1 MTVLL
6 VLFTLVVFLTAD
18 HFVQR
23 ARARRVAETVRD
35 KVTSA
40 ADSLKQIPAGVELAI
55 NHTWMK
61 KDHGSVITVGFDE
74 FIARF
79 FGKVER
85 IVLPAIGDR
94 VENMFLMDGER
105 SLPLLAPVS
114 GKVVAVN
121 RQVLMDPSLAYAD
134 PYDQGWLLKVEV
146 PSRQA
151 VVAPIVSAASDW
163 LKQQIVTAREF
174 FLGHPGAVN
183 YALMQDGG
191 TVVDGVLKMY
201 DNAVWAEFGRTFLAV
216 PAASKPAGE
225 PANR

>member
-23 ARARRVAETVRD
+23 AKARKVVATVREQ
-35 KVTSA
+35 VS
-40 ADSLKQIPAGVELAI
+40 SLAESLRNIPEGVELAI

-61 KDHGSVITVGFDE
+61 KEHGSVITVGFDE

-85 IVLPAIGDR
+85 IILPAIGDR

-121 RQVLMDPSLAYAD
+121 RQILNDPSLAYAD
-134 PYDQGWLLKVEV
+134 PYDQGWLVKVEV

-151 VVAPIVSAASDW
+151 VQAPLVSSASDW
-163 LKQQIVTAREF
+163 LKQQIVAAREF
-174 FLGHPGAVN
+174 FLGHAGAQN

-191 TVVDGVLKMY
+191 AVVDGVLKMY
-201 DNAVWAEFGRTFLAV
+201 DNAVWAEFGRTFLAM
-216 PAASKPAGE
+216 PAASTQAVDPVT
-225 PANR
+225 R